1 MSSPVLLLLPA
12 ALASLAGMGWL
23 ALAMEDNWQRVHRD
37 RPLRPGKSA
46 TLRCIGALAVAAALL
61 LCLRADHPTM
71 AVLVWVMSLSAAAL
85 AVTLLLAWRPTWLAW
100 LCR

>member
-1 MSSPVLLLLPA
+1 LLLLPA

-23 ALAMEDNWQRVHRD
+23 ALAMEDNWQRVHGD
-37 RPLRPGKSA
+37 VPLRRGKAA
-46 TLRCIGALAVAAALL
+46 TLRWLGALAIGAALL